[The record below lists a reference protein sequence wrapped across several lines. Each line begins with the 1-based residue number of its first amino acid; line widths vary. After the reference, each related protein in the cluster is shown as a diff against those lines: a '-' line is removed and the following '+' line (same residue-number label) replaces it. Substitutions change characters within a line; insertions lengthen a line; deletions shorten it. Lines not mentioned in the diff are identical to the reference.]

1 MRRSGE
7 KTLFLGEVWKLF
19 GGRTVSGVVLKSL
32 ENSKWESGGGRSAR
46 TEGWRRGGGRGDVW
60 MRKSK
65 SLFTGV

>member
-32 ENSKWESGGGRSAR
+32 ENSKWESGGGGSAR

-60 MRKSK
+60 MRKS
-65 SLFTGV
+65 LFTGV